1 MESKYDEKRIKANIL
16 SLLFA
21 KEKPY
26 TPLLLF
32 HLSFISLDAFHWQ
45 KSMLPTY
52 LVLCCFG

>member
-16 SLLFA
+16 SLIFA

-45 KSMLPTY
+45 KSMDSPLI
-52 LVLCCFG
+52 